1 CRFSE
6 RRWQL
11 TNANTSPN
19 KLNTTLM
26 PHSITHGDACF
37 AYFNKIRGILEHQMT
52 ERISGYDPETDVCWQ
67 FRKQGR
73 QGRVPDPP
81 PPTGT
86 KTGVGLAGPL

>member
-1 CRFSE
+1 MKF
-6 RRWQL
+6 
-11 TNANTSPN
+11 TAVDGDG
-19 KLNTTLM
+19 TTCE
-26 PHSITHGDACF
+26 G
-37 AYFNKIRGILEHQMT
+37 EHQMT